1 MQLLGLGDKVKEFLL
16 RFLAW
21 ASRYAFD
28 IRVRAMARGT
38 GICIA
43 DDRALGMIC

>member
-1 MQLLGLGDKVKEFLL
+1 MQLLGLGDKVKEFLP

-28 IRVRAMARGT
+28 IRDRDKFLAGRGR
-38 GICIA
+38 IVSS
-43 DDRALGMIC
+43 